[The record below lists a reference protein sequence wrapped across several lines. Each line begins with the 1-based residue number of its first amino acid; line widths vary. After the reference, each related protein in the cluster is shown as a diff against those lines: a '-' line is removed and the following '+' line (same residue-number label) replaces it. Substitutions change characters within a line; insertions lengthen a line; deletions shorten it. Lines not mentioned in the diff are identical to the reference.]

1 MQAPADYP
9 QAVEILIVDDSRTM
23 RAALRRE
30 LETIGFRQIEEA
42 ENGEQGLGKLR
53 AREFDLVLLDLDM
66 PVLDGRETLRAIK
79 SDPALCV
86 IPVIVVSG
94 SGQESNAISCITA
107 GAEDFLNKP
116 FDPVLLRARV
126 VSSIERKRLRD
137 QDRRLVAQLQH
148 EKRLVELEK
157 ANSERLLLNILPR
170 AVKERLE
177 AGEKEIADSHAEVT
191 IGFADIAG
199 FSAIA
204 RRRSPAEVVSLLDR
218 FFLEFEQIVENR
230 GAEKIKTIGDNFM
243 FAAGVPLA
251 QPDHA
256 AIAAAC
262 ALDMVEA
269 FARLDATLGTGF
281 SIRVGLHSGPVVAGI
296 IGKKKFAYDIWGDA
310 VNIASRMESTGAP
323 GRVHISKETRDLLGP
338 EFAVEPRGTIECK
351 GIGLV
356 ESFFLS
362 RAG

>member
-1 MQAPADYP
+1 
-9 QAVEILIVDDSRTM
+9 
-23 RAALRRE
+23 
-30 LETIGFRQIEEA
+30 
-42 ENGEQGLGKLR
+42 
-53 AREFDLVLLDLDM
+53 
-66 PVLDGRETLRAIK
+66 
-79 SDPALCV
+79 
-86 IPVIVVSG
+86 
-94 SGQESNAISCITA
+94 
-107 GAEDFLNKP
+107 
-116 FDPVLLRARV
+116 
-126 VSSIERKRLRD
+126 
-137 QDRRLVAQLQH
+137 
-148 EKRLVELEK
+148 
-157 ANSERLLLNILPR
+157 
-170 AVKERLE
+170 
-177 AGEKEIADSHAEVT
+177 
-191 IGFADIAG
+191 
-199 FSAIA
+199 
-204 RRRSPAEVVSLLDR
+204 LDR

-323 GRVHISKETRDLLGP
+323 GRVHISKETRGLLGP